1 MSREWPQAIE
11 MEKKLLSA
19 MMLKESTIIPTVA
32 TILTAADFYR
42 EEHKLIYR
50 ALLEIYGRGTP
61 PDVLLVE
68 EELRK
73 TGELVKVNR
82 KYLYSLVDYEFTT
95 SRAETYAKTIK
106 DKAILRRLIE
116 VAEETIED
124 AYEESEDVE
133 DILEIAAKKIFA
145 ITTQNKTTD
154 FEALS
159 SITQKSLDRIQDIN
173 NHPEKMQGISTGFL
187 DLERVLNGLQ
197 RSDMIILAAR
207 PSMGKTA
214 LALNIAWQAAR
225 AGKIVAIFSLEMS
238 KTQLAQRLLSA
249 ASYVNSINIRDGK
262 LSEEEFD
269 RVVNAADRLSKLEMY
284 VDDAAGQSL
293 TEIRNK
299 ARRLSQTVGLDLIV
313 IDYIQLMQGR
323 RAENRVQE
331 ISEISRGLKALAREM
346 NIPVLALSQLSR
358 ATELRAEKKPQLSD
372 LRDSGS
378 LEQDADIVMF
388 LYREEYYTHEADVAN
403 IAELNIAK
411 NRNGETKTLR
421 LYFSRETQLF
431 GNLTT
436 EESQ

>member
-1 MSREWPQAIE
+1 MNIELTIE

-19 MMLKESTIIPTVA
+19 MMLKESAVIPEVTELVKA
-32 TILTAADFYR
+32 EDFYR
-42 EEHKLIYR
+42 EEHRIIFRGLVQVF
-50 ALLEIYGRGTP
+50 ENGTP
-61 PDVLLVE
+61 PDVLLLE
-68 EELRK
+68 EELRR
-73 TGELVKVNR
+73 TGEIKKIPSR
-82 KYLYSLVDYEFTT
+82 YLIGLIDYEWTT
-95 SRAETYAKTIK
+95 SRATTYAK
-106 DKAILRRLIE
+106 AIHNSAQLRRM
-116 VAEETIED
+116 ED
-124 AYEESEDVE
+124 TCK
-133 DILEIAAKKIFA
+133 EIADVIERSDADDLDELVELAEKKMFA
-145 ITTQNKTTD
+145 FLNEKKSTTTQIKEPVGEVISQLM
-154 FEALS
+154 EAM
-159 SITQKSLDRIQDIN
+159 TNPDSLRGV
-173 NHPEKMQGISTGFL
+173 PTGLL
-187 DLERVLNGLQ
+187 DLDKVTNGLQ
-197 RSDMIILAAR
+197 KSDMIILAAR

-225 AGKIVAIFSLEMS
+225 AGKVVAVFSLEMS

-269 RVVNAADRLSKLEMY
+269 RVVNAANRLSKLEMY
-284 VDDAAGQSL
+284 IDDAAGQSL
-293 TEIRNK
+293 MEIRNK

-436 EESQ
+436 E

>member
-1 MSREWPQAIE
+1 MNIDLTIE

-19 MMLKESTIIPTVA
+19 MMLKESAVIPEVTELVKA
-32 TILTAADFYR
+32 EDFYR
-42 EEHKLIYR
+42 EEHKIIFRGLVQVF
-50 ALLEIYGRGTP
+50 ENGTP
-61 PDVLLVE
+61 PDVLLLE
-68 EELRK
+68 EELRR
-73 TGELVKVNR
+73 TGEIKKIPR
-82 KYLYSLVDYEFTT
+82 RYLFGLIDYEWTT
-95 SRAETYAKTIK
+95 SRATTYARAIHNS
-106 DKAILRRLIE
+106 AILRRMQETCNFISESIDEGDADDLDE
-116 VAEETIED
+116 LVELAE
-124 AYEESEDVE
+124 
-133 DILEIAAKKIFA
+133 KKMFA
-145 ITTQNKTTD
+145 FLNEKKSTTTQIKEPVGEVISQLM
-154 FEALS
+154 EAM
-159 SITQKSLDRIQDIN
+159 TNPDSLRGV
-173 NHPEKMQGISTGFL
+173 PTGLL
-187 DLERVLNGLQ
+187 DLDKVTNGLQ
-197 RSDMIILAAR
+197 KSDMIILAAR

-262 LSEEEFD
+262 ITEEEFD

-293 TEIRNK
+293 MEIRNK

>member
-1 MSREWPQAIE
+1 MNIDLTIE

-19 MMLKESTIIPTVA
+19 MMLKESAVIPEVTELVKA
-32 TILTAADFYR
+32 EDFYR
-42 EEHKLIYR
+42 EEHKVIFRGLVQVF
-50 ALLEIYGRGTP
+50 ENGTP
-61 PDVLLVE
+61 PDVLLLE
-68 EELRK
+68 EELRR
-73 TGELVKVNR
+73 TGEIKKIPR
-82 KYLYSLVDYEFTT
+82 RYLFGLIDYEWTT
-95 SRAETYAKTIK
+95 SRATTYAR
-106 DKAILRRLIE
+106 AIHNSAQLRRM
-116 VAEETIED
+116 EETCK
-124 AYEESEDVE
+124 
-133 DILEIAAKKIFA
+133 EIADVIERSDADDLDELVELAEKKMFA
-145 ITTQNKTTD
+145 FLNERKSTTTQIKEPVGEVISQLM
-154 FEALS
+154 EAM
-159 SITQKSLDRIQDIN
+159 TNPDSLRGV
-173 NHPEKMQGISTGFL
+173 PTGLL
-187 DLERVLNGLQ
+187 DLDKVTNGLQ
-197 RSDMIILAAR
+197 KSDMIILAAR

-293 TEIRNK
+293 MEIRNK

>member
-1 MSREWPQAIE
+1 MNIDLTIE

-19 MMLKESTIIPTVA
+19 MMLKESAVIPEVTELVKA
-32 TILTAADFYR
+32 EDFYR
-42 EEHKLIYR
+42 EEHKVIFRGLVQVF
-50 ALLEIYGRGTP
+50 ENGTP
-61 PDVLLVE
+61 PDVLLLE
-68 EELRK
+68 EELRR
-73 TGELVKVNR
+73 TGEIKKIPR
-82 KYLYSLVDYEFTT
+82 QYLIGLIDYEWTT
-95 SRAETYAKTIK
+95 SRATTYARAIHNS
-106 DKAILRRLIE
+106 AILRRMQETCNFISESIDEGDADDLDE
-116 VAEETIED
+116 LVELAE
-124 AYEESEDVE
+124 
-133 DILEIAAKKIFA
+133 KKMFA
-145 ITTQNKTTD
+145 FMNEKKSTTTQIKEPVGEVISQLM
-154 FEALS
+154 EAM
-159 SITQKSLDRIQDIN
+159 TNPDSLRGV
-173 NHPEKMQGISTGFL
+173 PTGLL
-187 DLERVLNGLQ
+187 DLDKVTNGLQ
-197 RSDMIILAAR
+197 KSDMIILAAR

-293 TEIRNK
+293 MEIRNK

>member
-1 MSREWPQAIE
+1 MNIDLTIE

-19 MMLKESTIIPTVA
+19 MMLKESTVIPEVTELVKA
-32 TILTAADFYR
+32 EDFYR
-42 EEHKLIYR
+42 EEHKVIFRGLVQVF
-50 ALLEIYGRGTP
+50 ENGTP
-61 PDVLLVE
+61 PDVLLLE
-68 EELRK
+68 EELRR
-73 TGELVKVNR
+73 TGEIKKVPR
-82 KYLYSLVDYEFTT
+82 RYLFGLIDYEWTT
-95 SRAETYAKTIK
+95 SRATTYARAIHNS
-106 DKAILRRLIE
+106 AILRRMQETCNFISESIDEGDADDLDE
-116 VAEETIED
+116 LVELAE
-124 AYEESEDVE
+124 
-133 DILEIAAKKIFA
+133 KKMFA
-145 ITTQNKTTD
+145 FLNEKKSTTTQIKEPVGEVISQLM
-154 FEALS
+154 EAM
-159 SITQKSLDRIQDIN
+159 TNPDSLRGV
-173 NHPEKMQGISTGFL
+173 PTGLL
-187 DLERVLNGLQ
+187 DLDKVTNGLQ
-197 RSDMIILAAR
+197 KSDMIILAAR

-249 ASYVNSINIRDGK
+249 ASYVNSISIRDGK

-293 TEIRNK
+293 MEIRNK

>member
-1 MSREWPQAIE
+1 MNIDLTIE

-19 MMLKESTIIPTVA
+19 MMLKESAVIPEVTELVKA
-32 TILTAADFYR
+32 EDFYR
-42 EEHKLIYR
+42 EEHRIIFRGLVQVF
-50 ALLEIYGRGTP
+50 ENGTP
-61 PDVLLVE
+61 PDVLLLE
-68 EELRK
+68 EELRR
-73 TGELVKVNR
+73 TGEIKKIPRV
-82 KYLYSLVDYEFTT
+82 YLFGLIDYEFTT
-95 SRAETYAKTIK
+95 SRATTYARAIHNS
-106 DKAILRRLIE
+106 AILRRMQETCNFISESIDEGDADDLDE
-116 VAEETIED
+116 LVELAE
-124 AYEESEDVE
+124 
-133 DILEIAAKKIFA
+133 KKMFA
-145 ITTQNKTTD
+145 FMNEKKSTTTQIKEPVGEVISQLM
-154 FEALS
+154 EAM
-159 SITQKSLDRIQDIN
+159 TNPDSLRGV
-173 NHPEKMQGISTGFL
+173 PTGLL
-187 DLERVLNGLQ
+187 DLDKVTNGLQ
-197 RSDMIILAAR
+197 KSDMIILAAR

-293 TEIRNK
+293 MEIRNK

-436 EESQ
+436 EDTA